1 MKIQIEITEEDAAA
15 IWANHWKRKNITET
29 IKMLADRTAD
39 IYRDS
44 VSSTQMERDLE
55 AFRAVHVN
63 HDDPEFQAVD
73 TSKMF
78 PITHG
83 A

>member
-1 MKIQIEITEEDAAA
+1 MQIVIELSEEDAAA

-29 IKMLADRTAD
+29 IQMLAERTAD
-39 IYRDS
+39 DYRAW
-44 VSSTQMERDLE
+44 VSRSEMQRDLE
-55 AFRAVHVN
+55 AFRAAHVN

-78 PITHG
+78 PTQTTK
-83 A
+83 